1 MNIIETKKMTDFNH
15 LNLFSIKYQDRIGN
29 PKSWIFASRSEIPD
43 VMNADKKLN
52 EIELNE
58 TNIDK
63 TKNTA
68 NQAPHAMNQ
77 KPHAVVLVPF
87 HQEYQKLVII
97 KEFRVPLGDYQ
108 YGFPAGLMDKGEQIE
123 ETAARE
129 LREETGL
136 DITSVIRTSPVIYS
150 SSGMTDES
158 IALVYVNCTGTPS
171 VKWNEDSED
180 ITVLM
185 VSSKDAQEL
194 VSTPGIKFDVKSWI
208 VLSTFARTGKI

>member
-1 MNIIETKKMTDFNH
+1 MANYAGQSAENNSDINTISKTEFNT
-15 LNLFSIKYQDRIGN
+15 Q
-29 PKSWIFASRSEIPD
+29 
-43 VMNADKKLN
+43 
-52 EIELNE
+52 
-58 TNIDK
+58 NIDIAQ
-63 TKNTA
+63 NRH
-68 NQAPHAMNQ
+68 NMDIDQ

-87 HQEYQKLVII
+87 HVEYQKLVII

-129 LREETGL
+129 LKEETGL
-136 DITSVIRTSPVIYS
+136 DIVNVIRTSPVIYS

-158 IALVYVNCTGTPS
+158 IALVYVNCSGKPS
-171 VKWNEDSED
+171 LKWNEESED

-185 VSSKDAQEL
+185 VSSDDAQEL
-194 VSTPGIKFDVKSWI
+194 VSTPEIKFDVKSWI